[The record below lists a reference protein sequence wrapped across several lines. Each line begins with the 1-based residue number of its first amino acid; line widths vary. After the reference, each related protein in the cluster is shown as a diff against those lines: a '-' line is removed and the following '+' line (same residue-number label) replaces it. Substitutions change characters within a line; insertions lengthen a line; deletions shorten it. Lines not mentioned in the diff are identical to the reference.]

1 MNILK
6 WLINDL
12 KQDIKTVKEIVKGE
26 YKSKYT
32 LKQLVTV
39 DWKDLL
45 TKYWLFFIILVLAFA
60 AGYYFATNRLQDA
73 CNQFIINND
82 LVIRPAYDK
91 MREVAIN
98 IGKNITIIK

>member
-1 MNILK
+1 VNPIK

-12 KQDIKTVKEIVKGE
+12 KEDFKTVKEIAKGE

-32 LKQLVTV
+32 VKQLITV

-45 TKYWLFFIILVLAFA
+45 SKYWLFFIILVFAFF
-60 AGYYFATNRLQDA
+60 AGYFFATQRLQDA

-82 LVIRPAYDK
+82 LVIRPAYEGV
-91 MREVAIN
+91 RYALQ
-98 IGKNITIIK
+98 NITIIK